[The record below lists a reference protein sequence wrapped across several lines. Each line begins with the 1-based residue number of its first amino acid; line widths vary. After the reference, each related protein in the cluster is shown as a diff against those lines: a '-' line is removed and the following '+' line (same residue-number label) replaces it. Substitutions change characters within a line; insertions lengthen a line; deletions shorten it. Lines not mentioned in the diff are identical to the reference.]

1 MAVVG
6 YNESVIRCNVTTT
19 FQIHTGTAMFCDKC
33 GTENRDTAEFCSQCG
48 NKLPMAAKAQAT
60 PSTPASDTPESF
72 TDRFKEAVS
81 ERYSVIREIGR
92 GGMAIVFL
100 ARDKRL
106 ERLVALKLLPEAF
119 HHDESLR
126 ERFIREAKVAGKL
139 SHPNIIQIHDV
150 NEIDEFTYFSM
161 SFIEGVSLSH
171 IIKKGGALSSKAIA
185 RLGIQIC
192 FALQNAHEHD
202 VIHRDIKPDN
212 IFINKKKMP
221 IVLDFGIAKALTEAK
236 LSQTGMLIGTPHY
249 MSPEQIKT
257 GEVDGRS
264 DLYSLGCVLYEMAV
278 GTTPFAD
285 LDTAA
290 LMYHHVNELPKPPHE
305 VNPKV
310 PLALSNLIMKA
321 LAKNPD
327 DRFQTVADMGKTLH
341 DSVFAAQPEKAE
353 AAVPPQKSEKAPSQQ
368 PKAKHGKEL
377 SETLVAETPQQPVSA
392 GKSDRKK
399 NEGMIGDTLHMPKA
413 PGKKKSPKQREE
425 KKYQPGIFMWAAAVV
440 LAVVIGGT
448 IGYLWNSTPPPQPV
462 PVTPSPQTTL
472 NVAQEPPAPDQEQE
486 QPPATRAPEQKPE
499 QPAARPE
506 QPRAARAP
514 EPQEE
519 SSRPAPAPAEKPEQA
534 APVPTREAALPTPET
549 EQPAVVK
556 APEPREESPPPAS
569 VPDTQSEQ
577 PSPPPEQIQVAKV
590 PEPREE
596 PPQPVTVP
604 EKKPASAP
612 SPTGSRAAIY
622 WIPIPG
628 GTFLMGDSQGDM
640 DELMLSR
647 PVVKVTL
654 SPFNISRDEV
664 TVEQYRVFLDATGH
678 PKPNNWEQ
686 QLAKPANPVIFVSW
700 FDATAF
706 AEWAV
711 ARLPTEAEWEFAARG
726 GLEGQM
732 YPWGGGDPTGK
743 ANFGNSWE
751 NGRGWLKYLK
761 LPGNRAQ
768 NRYGLNDMVGNV
780 WEWCND
786 WFGPYD
792 ANNSINPTGS
802 ASSRYG
808 RIVRGGG
815 WNSGI
820 NQLRNSVRG
829 PRDPQFK
836 GSHTGFR
843 IVQD

>member
-1 MAVVG
+1 
-6 YNESVIRCNVTTT
+6 
-19 FQIHTGTAMFCDKC
+19 MFCDKC
-33 GTENRDTAEFCSQCG
+33 GTENRDTAGFCSQCG
-48 NKLPMAAKAQAT
+48 NKLPTSAKQPAT
-60 PSTPASDTPESF
+60 PSTPASDTPDSF

-106 ERLVALKLLPEAF
+106 ERLVALKLLPEAY

-161 SFIEGVSLSH
+161 SFIEGASLSH

-257 GEVDGRS
+257 GNVDGRS

-278 GTTPFAD
+278 GTTPFAG

-290 LMYHHVNELPKPPHE
+290 LMYNHVNELPKPPIE

-310 PLALSNLIMKA
+310 PPALSNLIMKA

-327 DRFQTVADMGKTLH
+327 DRFQTAAELGKTLH
-341 DSVFAAQPEKAE
+341 DSVFAAQPEKTE
-353 AAVPPQKSEKAPSQQ
+353 AAVPPQKGKKTPQQQKEKS
-368 PKAKHGKEL
+368 GKDL
-377 SETLVAETPQQPVSA
+377 SETLVSETPQQPVSA
-392 GKSDRKK
+392 EKSAKK
-399 NEGMIGDTLHMPKA
+399 KREGMIGDTLHMPKA
-413 PGKKKSPKQREE
+413 TKKKKSPKQRER
-425 KKYQPGIFMWAAAVV
+425 KKYQPGIFMGAAAVV
-440 LAVVIGGT
+440 LAVLIGGT
-448 IGYLWNSTPPPQPV
+448 IVYFRNSTSPPQPVV

-472 NVAQEPPAPDQEQE
+472 NVAQEPTAPVQEQK
-486 QPPATRAPEQKPE
+486 QPPVTRAPDQKPE
-499 QPAARPE
+499 QPAAGQSERP
-506 QPRAARAP
+506 RVVRAP
-514 EPQEE
+514 QPQDE
-519 SSRPAPAPAEKPEQA
+519 SSRTAQAPAEKPEQA
-534 APVPTREAALPTPET
+534 APVPTRETAPPTPET
-549 EQPAVVK
+549 EQPAVAK
-556 APEPREESPPPAS
+556 APEPREKSPPPAS
-569 VPDTQSEQ
+569 MTDTQPEQ
-577 PSPPPEQIQVAKV
+577 PSAPSEQIKVAKV

-612 SPTGSRAAIY
+612 VPTGSRASIY

-640 DELMLSR
+640 DELMLNR

-678 PKPNNWEQ
+678 PKPDNWEQ
-686 QLAKPANPVIFVSW
+686 QLANPAKPIIFVSW

-706 AEWAV
+706 AEWAG
-711 ARLPTEAEWEFAARG
+711 ARLPTEAEWEYAARG
-726 GLEGQM
+726 GLESQM
-732 YPWGGGDPTGK
+732 YPWGDGEPGGR

-751 NGRGWLKYLK
+751 NGNGWLKYLK
-761 LPGNRAQ
+761 PPGNRAQ

-786 WFGPYD
+786 WFGPYN
-792 ANNSINPTGS
+792 ANNSINPTGP

-843 IVQD
+843 IVQN